1 MDPRKFKYRRVTLCC
16 PLTGPCSLCL
26 LRRWHV
32 AVSVHGASGRCQSN
46 VRQLPELVQNRGSV
60 FQVSRLTIDDLLR
73 CLFVFHREQSFI
85 GLWEYLTL
93 LRENKM
99 ARKTFLTSVAAH
111 YLPSAARSRLGL
123 NFD

>member
-1 MDPRKFKYRRVTLCC
+1 
-16 PLTGPCSLCL
+16 
-26 LRRWHV
+26 
-32 AVSVHGASGRCQSN
+32 
-46 VRQLPELVQNRGSV
+46 
-60 FQVSRLTIDDLLR
+60 
-73 CLFVFHREQSFI
+73 LFVFHREQSFI